1 MATRAKVVLVG
12 ALLAGLPALSY
23 AGPFG
28 LCGRYADC
36 PRSQYS
42 PCIIATPTVHRLC
55 TQKNGRYL
63 IPETP
68 EFSPEAHRAFTY
80 PCPTTEPNT
89 LFLNTG
95 HPYDPA
101 GPLAVNPQE

>member
-1 MATRAKVVLVG
+1 MLRRFKWVFLGVITACF
-12 ALLAGLPALSY
+12 PAAIS

-55 TQKNGRYL
+55 TQKNGRSL
-63 IPETP
+63 IPESQNV
-68 EFSPEAHRAFTY
+68 SPEAHVPFTY

-95 HPYDPA
+95 HPYDPN
-101 GPLAVNPQE
+101 GPLAVTPR